1 MEHLIFFPFTFS
13 SCFII
18 ALRRHMRGCVGLLLT
33 LLLLTSVSY
42 GQAPTFGDT
51 TQLFPQFVSGGG
63 WTTYIAVH
71 NSTQQVEL
79 VTVELFRS
87 DGSGLLNRVISL
99 WPDETQRFSIEPSA
113 QFSDGWAKL
122 SSEGRFSATLLFQLV
137 DSGGVVSEAGVLPA
151 DAVQNLKLVGSV
163 HLDQGLTTGIAIAN
177 PSPTKPSVIT
187 VRRLGD
193 SGSLLGTGSFT
204 LGPLQHLAK
213 LINEDP
219 FFAGI
224 DGYDGIIEIS
234 ATEPLIAVGLRLDG
248 AQMATL
254 PAITP
259 DAGTA
264 LTANS
269 INTIHLVDGAV
280 TTPKLADKSI
290 TADKVAPGS
299 VVKSINSLKDDVNL
313 SAGKNIT
320 INAVGNTLVI
330 DGSGLTGPTGPQ
342 GPPGPQGSA
351 GSSGSGDAPGPTG
364 STGGWRETWRN
375 STSYTVNDAVQY
387 NGASHISI
395 QAG

>member
-1 MEHLIFFPFTFS
+1 MHNLIFFLFAFLSRFTTV
-13 SCFII
+13 
-18 ALRRHMRGCVGLLLT
+18 LRRRLCGSVGLSVI
-33 LLLLTSVSY
+33 LLLLTSAAY
-42 GQAPTFGDT
+42 AQTPTFGET
-51 TQLFPQFVSGGG
+51 TQFFPQFASGGG

-99 WPDETQRFSIEPSA
+99 GPDETQRFSIEPSA
-113 QFSDGWAKL
+113 QFSDGWVKL

-219 FFAGI
+219 FAG
-224 DGYDGIIEIS
+224 
-234 ATEPLIAVGLRLDG
+234 
-248 AQMATL
+248 
-254 PAITP
+254 
-259 DAGTA
+259 
-264 LTANS
+264 
-269 INTIHLVDGAV
+269 
-280 TTPKLADKSI
+280 
-290 TADKVAPGS
+290 
-299 VVKSINSLKDDVNL
+299 
-313 SAGKNIT
+313 
-320 INAVGNTLVI
+320 
-330 DGSGLTGPTGPQ
+330 
-342 GPPGPQGSA
+342 
-351 GSSGSGDAPGPTG
+351 
-364 STGGWRETWRN
+364 
-375 STSYTVNDAVQY
+375 
-387 NGASHISI
+387 
-395 QAG
+395 